1 LGTICRIFNLW
12 NYKKIAEKA
21 GCKMKKQRKIVIAV
35 SGLIIAVIIVFIIQ
49 NIVNTPKGG
58 VCIEEGRIVNGSAPF
73 TSLEVKDAMSE
84 LKSIFEKS
92 YAGCSISDMWYT
104 QTGGENYKN
113 ASDSKITLH
122 TKIITGNKKIGKMN
136 RNATYNDWKWIFQ
149 KKDENG
155 KWQLISDGYTP

>member
-1 LGTICRIFNLW
+1 
-12 NYKKIAEKA
+12 
-21 GCKMKKQRKIVIAV
+21 MKKQRKIVIAV
-35 SGLIIAVIIVFIIQ
+35 SGLIIAVIIVF
-49 NIVNTPKGG
+49 
-58 VCIEEGRIVNGSAPF
+58 NGSAPF

-104 QTGGENYKN
+104 QTGGENYKT

-136 RNATYNDWKWIFQ
+136 RNTTYNDWKWIFQ
-149 KKDENG
+149 KTDENG

>member
-1 LGTICRIFNLW
+1 
-12 NYKKIAEKA
+12 
-21 GCKMKKQRKIVIAV
+21 
-35 SGLIIAVIIVFIIQ
+35 
-49 NIVNTPKGG
+49 
-58 VCIEEGRIVNGSAPF
+58 
-73 TSLEVKDAMSE
+73 MSE

-104 QTGGENYKN
+104 QTGGENYKT

-136 RNATYNDWKWIFQ
+136 KNATYNDWKWIFQ
-149 KKDENG
+149 KTDENG

>member
-1 LGTICRIFNLW
+1 
-12 NYKKIAEKA
+12 
-21 GCKMKKQRKIVIAV
+21 MKKQRKIVIAV
-35 SGLIIAVIIVFIIQ
+35 SGLIFAVIIVFIIQ

-104 QTGGENYKN
+104 QTGGENYKT

-136 RNATYNDWKWIFQ
+136 RNTTYNDWKWIFQ
-149 KKDENG
+149 KTDENG